1 MPLQDELRGLKVSAL
16 RERAAADG
24 IAQADIQAARDKD
37 DVKPALI
44 ALILEHASDLD
55 VGALRKLTKS
65 ALHQRAKADGV
76 TEADFTVAREI

>member
-24 IAQADIQAARDKD
+24 IAQGDIQAAREKD
-37 DVKPALI
+37 DIKPALV
-44 ALILEHASDLD
+44 ALILEHVSDLD

-65 ALHQRAKADGV
+65 ALRQRAEADGV
-76 TEADFTVAREI
+76 TEAD